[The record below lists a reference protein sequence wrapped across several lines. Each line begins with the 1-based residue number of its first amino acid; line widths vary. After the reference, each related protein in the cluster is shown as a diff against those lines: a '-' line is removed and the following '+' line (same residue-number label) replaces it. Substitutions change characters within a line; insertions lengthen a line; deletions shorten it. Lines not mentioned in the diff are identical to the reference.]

1 MNFKKPFLYWLL
13 FNVVFIIIISLII
26 HNLHIT
32 NPAKMLLA
40 FFSVLFLVFC
50 PAAIP
55 FLNGVNK
62 LF

>member
-1 MNFKKPFLYWLL
+1 MNFKDPNLYWIL
-13 FNVVFIIIISLII
+13 FNVVFIII
-26 HNLHIT
+26 
-32 NPAKMLLA
+32 
-40 FFSVLFLVFC
+40 C